1 MDAKTYQI
9 LCRNIEACAE
19 SILDS
24 YKALNNPT
32 LDNEYR
38 ALISSIFKK
47 TDYCPELSKEGALR
61 ILLNGEKLLKQIY
74 QFNIQD
80 IEEEWEPDMDDF
92 GTCDVADT
100 Y

>member
-9 LCRNIEACAE
+9 LCRNIEKCAE
-19 SILDS
+19 SILAS

-32 LDNEYR
+32 PNNIDI
-38 ALISSIFKK
+38 ALISSVVKL
-47 TDYCPELSKEGALR
+47 TDYNSELSKRGSLN
-61 ILLNGEKLLKQIY
+61 ILLGGEELLKQIY
-74 QFNIQD
+74 HFNNQD